1 MTKARLI
8 KALDGLPDDTR
19 ILISGVRFTDEVLSA
34 EYVQIDNDGSDGGIA
49 EVTLLGVGKK
59 HTLVPTAYF
68 LPFSAK
74 STLPSSQISANI
86 LL

>member
-34 EYVQIDNDGSDGGIA
+34 EYVQIEDDGSGGGVA
-49 EVTLLGVGKK
+49 EVTILGVGKK
-59 HTLVPTAYF
+59 HPLIPTA
-68 LPFSAK
+68 
-74 STLPSSQISANI
+74 
-86 LL
+86 

>member
-19 ILISGVRFTDEVLSA
+19 VLISGVRFTDEVLSA

-49 EVTLLGVGKK
+49 EVTILGVGKK
-59 HTLVPTAYF
+59 HHLVPTA
-68 LPFSAK
+68 
-74 STLPSSQISANI
+74 
-86 LL
+86 

>member
-34 EYVQIDNDGSDGGIA
+34 EYVQIDNDGSDGGIT

-59 HTLVPTAYF
+59 HPLVPTA
-68 LPFSAK
+68 
-74 STLPSSQISANI
+74 
-86 LL
+86 

>member
-34 EYVQIDNDGSDGGIA
+34 EYVQIDNDGSGGGIA
-49 EVTLLGVGKK
+49 EVTILGVGKK
-59 HTLVPTAYF
+59 HPLVP
-68 LPFSAK
+68 K
-74 STLPSSQISANI
+74 D
-86 LL
+86 

>member
-34 EYVQIDNDGSDGGIA
+34 EYVQIEDDGSNGGVA
-49 EVTLLGVGKK
+49 EVIILGVGKK
-59 HTLVPTAYF
+59 RHLIPTA
-68 LPFSAK
+68 
-74 STLPSSQISANI
+74 
-86 LL
+86 

>member
-34 EYVQIDNDGSDGGIA
+34 EYVQIDNDGSDRGIA
-49 EVTLLGVGKK
+49 EVTILGVGKK
-59 HTLVPTAYF
+59 HHLIPTA
-68 LPFSAK
+68 
-74 STLPSSQISANI
+74 
-86 LL
+86 

>member
-19 ILISGVRFTDEVLSA
+19 ILISGVRFTDEILSA

-49 EVTLLGVGKK
+49 EVTILGVGKK
-59 HTLVPTAYF
+59 HPLVP
-68 LPFSAK
+68 K
-74 STLPSSQISANI
+74 D
-86 LL
+86 

>member
-34 EYVQIDNDGSDGGIA
+34 EYVQIDNDGSDRDVA
-49 EVTLLGVGKK
+49 EVTILGVGQK
-59 HTLVPTAYF
+59 HPLVP
-68 LPFSAK
+68 K
-74 STLPSSQISANI
+74 D
-86 LL
+86 

>member
-49 EVTLLGVGKK
+49 EVTILVVGKK
-59 HTLVPTAYF
+59 HPLVPMA
-68 LPFSAK
+68 
-74 STLPSSQISANI
+74 
-86 LL
+86 

>member
-34 EYVQIDNDGSDGGIA
+34 EYVQIDDDGSDGDVA
-49 EVTLLGVGKK
+49 EVTILGVGKK
-59 HTLVPTAYF
+59 QHSIPTV
-68 LPFSAK
+68 
-74 STLPSSQISANI
+74 
-86 LL
+86 

>member
-34 EYVQIDNDGSDGGIA
+34 EYV
-49 EVTLLGVGKK
+49 
-59 HTLVPTAYF
+59 
-68 LPFSAK
+68 
-74 STLPSSQISANI
+74 
-86 LL
+86 

>member
-34 EYVQIDNDGSDGGIA
+34 EYVQIDNDGSDGSIA
-49 EVTLLGVGKK
+49 EVTILGVSKK
-59 HTLVPTAYF
+59 HPLVP
-68 LPFSAK
+68 K
-74 STLPSSQISANI
+74 D
-86 LL
+86 

>member
-34 EYVQIDNDGSDGGIA
+34 EYVQIDNDGSGGGIA
-49 EVTLLGVGKK
+49 EVTIIGVGKK
-59 HTLVPTAYF
+59 HPLVP
-68 LPFSAK
+68 K
-74 STLPSSQISANI
+74 D
-86 LL
+86 

>member
-34 EYVQIDNDGSDGGIA
+34 EYVQIDDDGSDGDVA
-49 EVTLLGVGKK
+49 EVTILGVGKK
-59 HTLVPTAYF
+59 HPLVP
-68 LPFSAK
+68 K
-74 STLPSSQISANI
+74 D
-86 LL
+86 

>member
-34 EYVQIDNDGSDGGIA
+34 EYVQIDNDGSDGGID
-49 EVTLLGVGKK
+49 EVTIIGAGKK
-59 HTLVPTAYF
+59 RHLVPTA
-68 LPFSAK
+68 
-74 STLPSSQISANI
+74 
-86 LL
+86 

>member
-8 KALDGLPDDTR
+8 KALEGLPDDTR

-49 EVTLLGVGKK
+49 EVMLLGVGKK
-59 HTLVPTAYF
+59 HPLVP
-68 LPFSAK
+68 K
-74 STLPSSQISANI
+74 D
-86 LL
+86 

>member
-19 ILISGVRFTDEVLSA
+19 ILISGVRITDEVLSA

-49 EVTLLGVGKK
+49 EVKILGVGKER
-59 HTLVPTAYF
+59 HLTPTA
-68 LPFSAK
+68 
-74 STLPSSQISANI
+74 
-86 LL
+86 

>member
-34 EYVQIDNDGSDGGIA
+34 EYVQIDNDGSDGSVA
-49 EVTLLGVGKK
+49 EVTILGVGKK
-59 HTLVPTAYF
+59 HPLIP
-68 LPFSAK
+68 K
-74 STLPSSQISANI
+74 D
-86 LL
+86 

>member
-34 EYVQIDNDGSDGGIA
+34 EYVQIDNDGSDGSVA
-49 EVTLLGVGKK
+49 EVTILGVGKR
-59 HTLVPTAYF
+59 
-68 LPFSAK
+68 
-74 STLPSSQISANI
+74 ST
-86 LL
+86 